1 MKILTFE
8 YDGRTSYG
16 VVTDGG
22 VIDVGAQ
29 LGDRYAGLLQ
39 VLEADA
45 VDEVR
50 AAAEGGS
57 PIAGLDEITFLP
69 VIPDTP
75 KIVMVGL
82 NYAAHIAETGRDDSE
97 YPVLFSRF
105 ADCQVGHMQP
115 MIKPRRSDR
124 FDYEGELAVIIGK
137 SGRDI
142 TAEAALD
149 HIAGYACYNDGSV
162 RDYQR
167 HTHQFLPGKNFPA
180 TGAFGPWMVTADE
193 IPDPTALTLETR
205 LNGEVMQHATTNLL
219 IFTIPDLIVYISE
232 WSELHPGD
240 VIVTGTPGGVGD
252 RRTPPVYM
260 KEGDVIEVEISDVG
274 LLRNPVING

>member
-1 MKILTFE
+1 MKLLTFE
-8 YDGRTSYG
+8 HDGRTSYG
-16 VVTDGG
+16 AATEAG
-22 VIDVGAQ
+22 VIDVGAH
-29 LGDRYAGLLQ
+29 LGERYAGLLQ
-39 VLEADA
+39 VLEAGA
-45 VDEVR
+45 LDEVR
-50 AAAEGGS
+50 QAAEVGS
-57 PIAGLDEITFLP
+57 PVAALDEITYLP
-69 VIPDTP
+69 VIPDTR

-82 NYAAHIAETGRDDSE
+82 NYAAHIEETGREDSD
-97 YPVLFSRF
+97 YPVLFSRY

-115 MIKPRRSDR
+115 MIKPRRSER

-137 SGRDI
+137 AGRDI
-142 TAEAALD
+142 AADDALG
-149 HIAGYACYNDGSV
+149 HVAGYACYNDGSV

-180 TGAFGPWMVTADE
+180 SGAFGPWMVTADE

-252 RRTPPVYM
+252 RRVPPVYM
-260 KEGDVIEVEISDVG
+260 KEGDLIEVEISDVG
-274 LLRNPVING
+274 LLGNPIVNG

>member
-1 MKILTFE
+1 MKLLTFE
-8 YDGRTSYG
+8 HDGRTSYG
-16 VVTDGG
+16 AATEAG
-22 VIDVGAQ
+22 VIDVGAH
-29 LGDRYAGLLQ
+29 LGERYPGLLQ
-39 VLEADA
+39 VLEAGA
-45 VDEVR
+45 LDEVR
-50 AAAEGGS
+50 QAAEGGS
-57 PIAGLDEITFLP
+57 PVAALDEITYLP
-69 VIPDTP
+69 VIPDTR
-75 KIVMVGL
+75 KIIMVGL
-82 NYAAHIAETGRDDSE
+82 NYAAHIEETGHEDSDF
-97 YPVLFSRF
+97 PVLFSRY
-105 ADCQVGHMQP
+105 ADCQVGHDQP

-137 SGRDI
+137 AGRDI
-142 TAEAALD
+142 AADAALG
-149 HIAGYACYNDGSV
+149 HVAGYACYNDGSV

-219 IFTIPDLIVYISE
+219 IFTIVDLIVYISE

-252 RRTPPVYM
+252 RRVPPVYM
-260 KEGDVIEVEISDVG
+260 KQGDLIEVEISDVG
-274 LLRNPVING
+274 LLGNPIVNG